1 MLRVAH
7 ANLSINNNKR
17 KTMKQTLPTLGSVVS
32 LTVVPVFSSG
42 LMAAE
47 GGFIE
52 DTSATLQARNYY
64 FSRDFSDIVGANKQ
78 SKAEEWAQGFIL
90 NVKSGYTQG
99 TVGVGVD
106 VIGLLGLKLDSS
118 PDRVNTGLLPVQS
131 DGRAAD
137 DYSRLAGALK
147 LRYSRTELKVGELQP
162 NLPVLAFSDIR
173 LLPPSYQGASISSSE
188 INGLTLQAGHL
199 SSTSLRNESGEQKM
213 QAMLGH
219 VPQRQVS
226 SDGFNFA
233 GADYAFNDKRTSVSV
248 WYGQLEDIYN
258 QRFLGLKHSEP
269 LGDWT
274 LGANLGY
281 YDSREDGKKLLGTI
295 DNRAFFSLLSAKR
308 GGHTFYVGYQGMYG
322 DSAFPRVF
330 ANIAPLGNEV
340 PTYEFA
346 YTDERSWQARYDYDF
361 AAFGVPGLTSTV
373 RYITGNNVDT
383 GKGFEGKDRE
393 RDIDLGYVLQSGTL
407 KGLGIRVRNAMARS
421 NYRSDIDE
429 NRLILSYTWT
439 LL

>member
-1 MLRVAH
+1 
-7 ANLSINNNKR
+7 
-17 KTMKQTLPTLGSVVS
+17 MKQTFPATCSVLS
-32 LTVVPVFSSG
+32 LALASSFSSG
-42 LMAAE
+42 VMAAE
-47 GGFIE
+47 RGFIE
-52 DTSATLQARNYY
+52 DASATLQARNYY
-64 FSRDFSDIVGANKQ
+64 FSRDFSDIVGANQQ

-90 NVKSGYTQG
+90 NFKSGYTQG
-99 TVGVGVD
+99 PIGIGVD
-106 VIGLLGLKLDSS
+106 AIGLLGIKLDSS
-118 PDRVNTGLLPVQS
+118 PDRVNTGLLPVQG

-137 DYSRLAGALK
+137 EFSRLEGALK
-147 LRYSRTELKVGELQP
+147 LRYSKTELRIGELQP

-173 LLPPSYQGASISSSE
+173 LLPPSYQGASISSAE
-188 INGLTLQAGHL
+188 INGLTLQGGHL
-199 SSTSLRNESGEQKM
+199 SSTSLRNEAGDEKM

-226 SDGFNFA
+226 SDGFNYA
-233 GADYAFNDKRTSVSV
+233 GADYAFNDKRTSVSA

-281 YDSREDGKKLLGTI
+281 YDSREDGKKLLGAI
-295 DNRAFFSLLSAKR
+295 DNQAFFSLLSARR
-308 GGHTFYVGYQGMYG
+308 GGHTFYLGYQGMYG
-322 DSAFPRVF
+322 DSSFPRVF
-330 ANIAPLGNEV
+330 ANISPLGNEV

-346 YTDERSWQARYDYDF
+346 FTDERSWQVRYDYDF
-361 AAFGVPGLTSTV
+361 AALGVPGLTSTV

-393 RDIDLGYVLQSGTL
+393 RDLDLGYVVQSGTL
-407 KGLGIRVRNAMARS
+407 KGLGMRVRNAMARS

>member
-1 MLRVAH
+1 
-7 ANLSINNNKR
+7 
-17 KTMKQTLPTLGSVVS
+17 MKQTFQSTPCVLSLAIGLGCSTSV
-32 LTVVPVFSSG
+32 L
-42 LMAAE
+42 AADS
-47 GGFIE
+47 GFIE
-52 DTSATLQARNYY
+52 DTTATLQARNYY
-64 FSRDFSDIVGANKQ
+64 FSRDFSDIVGANQQ

-99 TVGVGVD
+99 TVGFGLD

-118 PDRVNTGLLPVQS
+118 PDRVNTGLLPVQD

-147 LRYSRTELKVGELQP
+147 VRVSKTELRIGELQP

-173 LLPPSYQGASISSSE
+173 LLPPSYQGASVTSGE
-188 INGLTLQAGHL
+188 INGLTLQGGHL
-199 SSTSLRNESGEQKM
+199 KSTSLRNEAGDDKM

-233 GADYAFNDKRTSVSV
+233 GADYVFNDKRTSGSA
-248 WYGQLEDIYN
+248 WFGQLEDIYH

-269 LGDWT
+269 MGDWT
-274 LGANLGY
+274 LGANLGF
-281 YDSREDGKKLLGTI
+281 YDSREDGKKLLGNI
-295 DNRAFFSLLSAKR
+295 DNQAFFSLLSAKR
-308 GGHTFYVGYQGMYG
+308 GGHTFYVGYQGMFG

-330 ANIAPLGNEV
+330 ANVTPLGNEV

-346 YTDERSWQARYDYDF
+346 YTDERSWQVRHDYDF
-361 AAFGVPGLTSTV
+361 AALGVPGLTSTV
-373 RYITGNNVDT
+373 RYISGNNVDT

-393 RDIDLGYVLQSGTL
+393 RDLDLGYVIQSGTL
-407 KGLGIRVRNAMARS
+407 KGLGMRVRNVMARS